1 MAAEDDKKK
10 KGDSESEEELNRG
23 KDDTQGGKANEDKV
37 SPQPQDSTAASDEPA
52 KSSGS
57 KKRKQ
62 SVDLVAMGGTTLQQ
76 RSKNR
81 HNMKELQAEMQRIKK
96 QQKETTKKIRL
107 EEQRQKR
114 LVDKASRLSNEELLE
129 VFSQRRENQEVFRAK
144 AKAKAKAKKEAEASD
159 K

>member
-1 MAAEDDKKK
+1 
-10 KGDSESEEELNRG
+10 
-23 KDDTQGGKANEDKV
+23 
-37 SPQPQDSTAASDEPA
+37 
-52 KSSGS
+52 
-57 KKRKQ
+57 
-62 SVDLVAMGGTTLQQ
+62 
-76 RSKNR
+76 
-81 HNMKELQAEMQRIKK
+81 MKELQAERHQIKK

>member
-1 MAAEDDKKK
+1 MAME
-10 KGDSESEEELNRG
+10 G
-23 KDDTQGGKANEDKV
+23 
-37 SPQPQDSTAASDEPA
+37 PP
-52 KSSGS
+52 
-57 KKRKQ
+57 
-62 SVDLVAMGGTTLQQ
+62 LQQ
-76 RSKNR
+76 GSRNR
-81 HNMKELQAEMQRIKK
+81 QHMKELQAERHRIKK